1 MRPVGFSTGA
11 LAKGDFRGALRML
24 RGKGCF
30 AVELS
35 ALREPELDPLVKAAS
50 TLDLSEFGYVS
61 VHAPSR
67 ILGDETAIV
76 VKLGT
81 LAALGWPIVVHPD
94 VIHDFGAWKL
104 LGPRLVIENMDMRKP
119 TGRDRFELE
128 RFFNRFPDARFCLDV
143 GHARQVDPTMSAAAT
158 MIHAFGDRL
167 LQLHVSE
174 VNTRSRHESL
184 SLATVIAFNKISHL
198 IPDEVPLILETP
210 VCEAE
215 IDAQVQVARRALP
228 HRDQPISVA
237 L

>member
-11 LAKGDFRGALRML
+11 LAKGDFHRALHML

-35 ALREPELDPLVKAAS
+35 ALREPELDPLVEAAS
-50 TLDLSEFGYVS
+50 TLDLAEFGYVS

-76 VKLGT
+76 AKLDK
-81 LAALGWPIVVHPD
+81 LAVLGWPIVVHPD
-94 VIHDFGAWKL
+94 VIQDFEAWKI

-119 TGRDRFELE
+119 TGRDSFELE
-128 RFFNRFPDARFCLDV
+128 HFFGRFPDARFCLDV

-158 MIHAFGDRL
+158 MMHAFGDRL

-210 VCEAE
+210 IREEE
-215 IDAQVQVARRALP
+215 ISAQVQVARRALP
-228 HRDQPISVA
+228 HRDQPISAA